1 MSVQVPEGFEDLFDD
16 STRAFL
22 VLATLRGDS
31 GPVVAPVWF
40 VTDEG
45 GLLFTTDGTAAK
57 AQDMRARP
65 QVAAVVM
72 AENDHE
78 RYVSVRG
85 EAVELVDPVAEG
97 VDVEA
102 LHRRI
107 LQRYEGRDPQTP
119 FEGAVFRIVPLRLTG
134 YDYHALVV

>member
-1 MSVQVPEGFEDLFDD
+1 MQVPEGYEDLFDD

-22 VLATLRGDS
+22 VLATLRGEG
-31 GPVVAPVWF
+31 GPVVSPVWF
-40 VTDEG
+40 ASDGT
-45 GLLFTTDGTAAK
+45 GLLFTTDDGAAK
-57 AQDMRARP
+57 AKDMRTRP

-72 AENDHE
+72 AEGDHE

-85 EAVELVDPVAEG
+85 EAVELVDPVATG

-119 FEGAVFRIVPLRLTG
+119 FEGAVFRLVPFRLTG
-134 YDYHALVV
+134 YDYRSLVL

>member
-1 MSVQVPEGFEDLFDD
+1 MQVPEDYHDLFDD

-22 VLATLRGDS
+22 VLATLRGES

-40 VTDEG
+40 VSDET
-45 GLLFTTDGTAAK
+45 GLLFTTDDTAAK
-57 AQDMRARP
+57 AKDMRARP

-72 AENDHE
+72 AEGDHE

-85 EAVELVDPVAEG
+85 EAVELADPVAEG

-119 FEGAVFRIVPLRLTG
+119 FEGVVFRLVPFRLTG
-134 YDYHALVV
+134 YDYRALVL